1 MMGVDD
7 KFFAWLDG
15 ELEGAEAAEMA
26 ARVES
31 DPELAALAEE
41 HRAMGAR
48 LKSAFDSVA
57 EAQVPDRLIAAS
69 RPQTGQVV
77 ELKSW
82 RDRLRPRGNLAPLP
96 QWASIAATLVLGIM
110 VGTLVPSGDN
120 SPVQVGDKAIYAS
133 ADLATALDTQL
144 ASAPS
149 GDIRIGLTFRNS
161 ASSICRT
168 FTARAVTGL
177 ACRDDGKWQVRG
189 LFPAEAGQASEY
201 RMASG
206 IDPALAA
213 LVDSTM
219 SGEPMDASEELEAR
233 KGGWR

>member
-1 MMGVDD
+1 M
-7 KFFAWLDG
+7 
-15 ELEGAEAAEMA
+15 
-26 ARVES
+26 
-31 DPELAALAEE
+31 
-41 HRAMGAR
+41 
-48 LKSAFDSVA
+48 
-57 EAQVPDRLIAAS
+57 I
-69 RPQTGQVV
+69 
-77 ELKSW
+77 
-82 RDRLRPRGNLAPLP
+82 
-96 QWASIAATLVLGIM
+96 
-110 VGTLVPSGDN
+110 GTLVPGGDN

-206 IDPALAA
+206 IDLALAA

>member
-1 MMGVDD
+1 MGADD

-31 DPELAALAEE
+31 DPQLAALAEQ
-41 HRAMGAR
+41 HRAMEAR
-48 LKSAFDSVA
+48 LKGAFDRIA
-57 EAQVPDRLIAAS
+57 ETQVPERLIAAA
-69 RPQTGQVV
+69 RPQTAQVV
-77 ELKSW
+77 ELKSR
-82 RDRLRPRGNLAPLP
+82 RDRMRSRGKLAPLP

-110 VGTLVPSGDN
+110 VGTLVPGGDR

-133 ADLATALDTQL
+133 ADLAAALDTQL

-168 FTARAVTGL
+168 FSGRAVTGL

-189 LFPAEAGQASEY
+189 LFPAEGGQASDY

-206 IDPALAA
+206 MSRELAA

-219 SGEPMDASEELEAR
+219 SGEPMDASQEQEAR